1 MYAIVGS
8 GFGLYGYL
16 PAIVESLGERVVLPR
31 AYEAKMRARAELAP
45 LISRVEWVDDMQA
58 SLERADTVVIA
69 TPPARQVEVAR
80 RCLGL
85 GNVRRMLLEKP
96 PAPTPEEAVALLE
109 DLRRH
114 ARRYRI
120 GFTLLHTAWRPA
132 LRWPARA
139 SADGVDITW
148 TFMAHHFA
156 KDLSNWKRRRSE
168 GGGVLRFFGIH
179 LLAFLGMH
187 GYEDV
192 RDSVFEAQR
201 ADEPR
206 CWSATFT
213 GPEVPPCRVR
223 VDSGATENIF
233 RIEARSGTRSTP
245 LVALA
250 DPFQDEPAIGAHD
263 RRVGVLERLL
273 ASFGEDDARY
283 EELYDNVNRLWAKA
297 EG

>member
-31 AYEAKMRARAELAP
+31 AYEARMAARAELAP
-45 LISRVEWVDDMQA
+45 LMARVQWARDMQE

-69 TPPARQVEVAR
+69 TLPARQVEVAR
-80 RCLGL
+80 RCLEL

-96 PAPTPEEAVALLE
+96 PAPTPDEAVALLA

-114 ARRYRI
+114 AKRYRI
-120 GFTLLHTAWRPA
+120 GFTLLHAAWQPA

-139 SADGVDITW
+139 SADGVDLTW

-179 LLAFLGMH
+179 LIALLAAR

-192 RDSVFEAQR
+192 RDSAFEGEA

-206 CWSATFT
+206 RWSATFE
-213 GPEVPPCRVR
+213 GPAMPPCRVR
-223 VDSGATENIF
+223 VDSCATESIF
-233 RIEARSGTRSTP
+233 RVEARSGTHSTP
-245 LVALA
+245 LVALT
-250 DPFQDEPAIGAHD
+250 DPFQGEPATGAHD

-273 ASFGEDDARY
+273 ASFGEEDARY
-283 EELYDNVNRLWAKA
+283 QSLYENVNRLWAKA
-297 EG
+297 EA